1 MMEKYSL
8 MNFEPMASNL
18 TLFHMFFCKM
28 IIIYP
33 TIYRQVVPAT
43 YSISPVQ
50 PQ

>member
-1 MMEKYSL
+1 MEKYCL

-18 TLFHMFFCKM
+18 TLFHVFFSKM
-28 IIIYP
+28 IILYPAIYP
-33 TIYRQVVPAT
+33 QVAPAT